1 MGIFIH
7 HKQNPPQIKNPK
19 EFLDLLKEGKG
30 SDKSKKLTKKT
41 VFVKKNAKVTKFK
54 VRKGRYL
61 FTFKAVKPT
70 VIQAIESG
78 LGKHVEKVEIK
89 MRLVQAKKAKK

>member
-1 MGIFIH
+1 MH
-7 HKQNPPQIKNPK
+7 AA
-19 EFLDLLKEGKG
+19 
-30 SDKSKKLTKKT
+30 

-61 FTFKAVKPT
+61 YTFKAVKPT
-70 VIQAIESG
+70 IIQAIDAG

-89 MRLVQAKKAKK
+89 KRLVQAKKAKK